1 MSSAANILLK
11 QFKELTSNP
20 VPGFTVA
27 LRDDDNVFEWDVG
40 IIGAPSTIYEGGY
53 FKATLKFPNDYP
65 FNPPTFKFNNEFF
78 HPNVYIDGRLCISIL
93 HPPGDDPTSGE
104 TAAERWNPTQS
115 VESILISIVSLMGD
129 PNCSSPANVDA
140 GVMYRLDREAYNSRV
155 RSQVEASKKD
165 IPEGLKIPTST
176 DDFVVQKKQT
186 DDDQDENFWYASDE
200 DEDIDEDMEDFIS
213 SEDEEDT

>member
-1 MSSAANILLK
+1 MAMSSAASILMK
-11 QFKELTSNP
+11 QFRELTTHP

-27 LRDDDNVFEWDVG
+27 LHDDNNVFEWDVG

-93 HPPGDDPTSGE
+93 HPPGEDPTSGE
-104 TAAERWNPTQS
+104 SAAERWNPTQS

-140 GVMYRLDREAYNSRV
+140 GIMYRKDKEGYNAIV
-155 RSQVEASKKD
+155 RFEASKKD
-165 IPEGLKIPTST
+165 VPEGLKIPINADDFIVQKRPT
-176 DDFVVQKKQT
+176 DDIP
-186 DDDQDENFWYASDE
+186 DESYCS
-200 DEDIDEDMEDFIS
+200 
-213 SEDEEDT
+213 